1 MDYSL
6 RKKNCKLSEY
16 LLSKLFLRVK
26 YERNLLV
33 ADADQEQNKLS
44 NEFKNAKKIP
54 EDLLQTTEDL
64 FLMGKKVLEA
74 FKNCLFPIKIHKIQ
88 VKVYFTM
95 KIKIRTRI

>member
-64 FLMGKKVLEA
+64 FLMEKKFL
-74 FKNCLFPIKIHKIQ
+74 KLLKI
-88 VKVYFTM
+88 VYFQ
-95 KIKIRTRI
+95 

>member
-44 NEFKNAKKIP
+44 NKNS
-54 EDLLQTTEDL
+54 
-64 FLMGKKVLEA
+64 
-74 FKNCLFPIKIHKIQ
+74 
-88 VKVYFTM
+88 
-95 KIKIRTRI
+95 

>member
-1 MDYSL
+1 MDYSI

-64 FLMGKKVLEA
+64 FLMEKKFL
-74 FKNCLFPIKIHKIQ
+74 KLLKI
-88 VKVYFTM
+88 VYFQ
-95 KIKIRTRI
+95 

>member
-6 RKKNCKLSEY
+6 RKKNCKLSQY

-64 FLMGKKVLEA
+64 FLMEKKFL
-74 FKNCLFPIKIHKIQ
+74 KLLKI
-88 VKVYFTM
+88 VYFQ
-95 KIKIRTRI
+95 

>member
-64 FLMGKKVLEA
+64 FLMGKKFL
-74 FKNCLFPIKIHKIQ
+74 KLLKI
-88 VKVYFTM
+88 VYFQ
-95 KIKIRTRI
+95 